1 MKPAYTT
8 IATVIRVLVKKQFI
22 GYNAYGKV
30 HEYYPLVS
38 KQEYFSNHLK
48 SVIGNFFNG
57 SATRFASFFTSN
69 EELDFFLSRVPV

>member
-1 MKPAYTT
+1 M
-8 IATVIRVLVKKQFI
+8 LVKKQFI